1 VGQESTQHRHINH
14 FTDSPDS
21 ANPTMMLANP
31 KGNEPIY
38 SLAFIN
44 ILSITGQYPLWH
56 ADSGTGNCGQG
67 RKPMTSIRFTTYVRS
82 ATTV

>member
-1 VGQESTQHRHINH
+1 
-14 FTDSPDS
+14 
-21 ANPTMMLANP
+21 MMLANP
-31 KGNEPIY
+31 KGNEPTY

-44 ILSITGQYPLWH
+44 ILSITGQYPLWR
-56 ADSGTGNCGQG
+56 ADRGTGNCGQG